1 MTYKKFTRI
10 AEARDFAK
18 YLSYNFRVSVVT
30 SASGKQSQCIITKTR
45 KQYERTKRLYFNR
58 KAQMVELVKE
68 CLGQAN
74 LKAKPLRRQPCDFVR
89 NR

>member
-18 YLSYNFRVSVVT
+18 YLSYNFSVSVVT

-45 KQYERTKRLYFNR
+45 KQYERTVFLR